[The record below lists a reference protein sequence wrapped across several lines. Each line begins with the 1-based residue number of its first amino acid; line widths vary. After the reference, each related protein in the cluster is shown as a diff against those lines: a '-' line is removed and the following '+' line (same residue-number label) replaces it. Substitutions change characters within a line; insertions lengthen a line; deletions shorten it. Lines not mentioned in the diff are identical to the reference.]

1 MREPSRK
8 ELEDK
13 VRKHRRLYYAGE
25 PEITDEAFDAIEDTL
40 RRFYP
45 DSPVLAETGAPPE
58 GGWPKFEH
66 SMKMNSLNKV
76 NSVDELEQWASKHSR
91 VGPAYSW
98 SEKMDGISI
107 ALYYYR
113 GELSKAVTRGD
124 GEAGEVIT
132 RNVLKMQG
140 VPRTIG
146 EFFQHGEH
154 QHIELSDEYKE
165 FTGCV
170 RGEIVVRKP
179 HFEKLEGDYSNTR
192 NAAAGISRRQSDPS
206 ECKWLTVYAYDLVT
220 FENGAFEP
228 SVTTVPHNELKK
240 FEQLQKMG
248 FYTPSHGCG
257 SRIDYIGEVYEH
269 YADEKRDGLN
279 YDIDGLVV
287 RLNDEV
293 DFQKAGWSSK
303 RPRGAVAIKFAN
315 ETAITTLTEV
325 KWQVGRSGRI
335 TPVAIYEPVELAGAV
350 CERANLHNW
359 DNVKDLGL
367 CIGDEIVVERA
378 GDVIPDVREVL
389 ATAFDT
395 NMVRSP
401 LRCPE
406 CDGPTEFD
414 GAYLMCISKDC
425 PAKLPGRISKWL
437 EACGVLGWGDYV
449 IEAICEHGL
458 VNKAPDLYLIASSRQ
473 RYEAF
478 MDMENANGARLGESR
493 AESLINDLFDNT
505 EIELAKFIKG
515 LGIPLCGERFA
526 RRAIE
531 TGFDTLQKLREA
543 SVEDLRTVP
552 KVGPKKAVAFRS
564 GIREREELIRDFLD
578 YVTIEEI
585 SGPLDGLSFCATG
598 SLSEGRKKIY
608 KRIEEAGG
616 TTKSGVSKSLDYLIC
631 NDKNATSSKAKK
643 ARRYETPIITEDELR
658 EMM

>member
-13 VRKHRRLYYAGE
+13 VRKHRRLYYAGK
-25 PEITDEAFDAIEDTL
+25 PEISDEAFDAIEDQL

-45 DSPVLAETGAPPE
+45 NSPVLAETGAPGE
-58 GGWPKFEH
+58 SGWPKFEH

-76 NSVDELEQWASKHSR
+76 NSVEEMEGWASKHSR

-98 SEKMDGISI
+98 SEKLDGISI

-113 GELSKAVTRGD
+113 GELVRAVTRGN

-132 RNVLKMQG
+132 RNVLLMNG
-140 VPRTIG
+140 VHRTIG
-146 EFFQHGEH
+146 H
-154 QHIELSDEYKE
+154 SDEYEE

-179 HFEKLEGDYSNTR
+179 HFDKLEGEYSNTR
-192 NAAAGISRRQSDPS
+192 NAAAGIARRQSDPR
-206 ECKWLTVYAYDLVT
+206 ECKWLTVYAYDVVEFDSGTLEDT
-220 FENGAFEP
+220 
-228 SVTTVPHNELKK
+228 SVTTRPANELKK
-240 FEQLQKMG
+240 FDQLQKMG

-269 YADEKRDGLN
+269 YADEKREGLN

-287 RLNDEV
+287 RLTDEV
-293 DFQKAGWSSK
+293 DFQDAGWSSE
-303 RPRGAVAIKFAN
+303 RPKGAVAIKFAN
-315 ETAITTLTEV
+315 ETAVTTLTEV

-359 DNVKDLGL
+359 NNVEDLGL

-389 ATAFDT
+389 STAFDT

-406 CDGPTEFD
+406 CSGPTEFD

-437 EACGVLGWGDYV
+437 EACGVLGWGDAAV
-449 IEAICEHGL
+449 EAICEDGMVESVNGL
-458 VNKAPDLYLIASSRQ
+458 YALTPDYLASLSYDSGVSIGGSRGRAMIVELQ
-473 RYEAF
+473 
-478 MDMENANGARLGESR
+478 ENSTL
-493 AESLINDLFDNT
+493 
-505 EIELAKFIKG
+505 ELAKFIKG

-531 TGFDTLQKLREA
+531 TGFDTLEKLQEA
-543 SVEDLRTVP
+543 SVQDLRTVP